1 MSDVTNRNNRLDA
14 LVEAANSWADQRT
27 KEYTDKV
34 ASVKKILKGRTGS
47 ERLAS
52 ATTQAASDL
61 VVSAI
66 GDFLVAT

>member
-14 LVEAANSWADQRT
+14 LVEATNSWADQRT